1 MRIRYVARVYLVD
14 GIYIDFC
21 VCSIIYLTNVQFGS
35 HANKVTESFR
45 THTLDR
51 LMSLEAF
58 ATAITSHA
66 RAAKL
71 EWPLVTVPDFAAR
84 GMIARKDL
92 RAETIGFLPLVTKDK
107 RESWESFSLANQ
119 WWIQEDRRWEQMHA
133 DSISGRAPSRSLYAE
148 NEESEGSDF
157 FQAIIEDHQTEYRP
171 SRRQLEQ
178 EADFSTGI
186 SSSIYTLSSN
196 NGLPV
201 VDEGSGPYLPI
212 WQISPA
218 LSKLSSVNFNLLS
231 HPIFWQA
238 PEKVIESRQAVLSE
252 VLNLKTAHK
261 SFTGMEGL
269 ASTKEPISA
278 LYYPVFSDFSD
289 NRTLVGMIATEIN
302 WNYFFQGTLP
312 DSAHGIICVVEN
324 ACNQQFTYRISGET
338 ATYVGPGDLHD
349 RKFDHLVESRSISYL
364 SSSSETFAGAHID
377 YEYCPFTLHV
387 YPSEE
392 TQQYYESYGPMI
404 YIAALGALFL
414 IATALLV
421 VYDKVQSQRHKSD
434 MQSIVVLERLFPQ
447 DGKEGRQTLR
457 KRVMNKLQS
466 SKLNKMGARRGMASH
481 HFRAT
486 LSALPT
492 GFGTEK
498 DAPDPFSNA
507 TVMFADI
514 GGLDEWSTNQDPEEK
529 ETVIAIV
536 HRSLNVIA
544 KRHGVFQVEMAGDC
558 FVAVAGVQHSE
569 DDHAVMMA
577 IFASDCRKR
586 MIGHFKHM
594 NLKGLSMRFGIH
606 SGHVQAGL
614 YESDDSRFQL
624 FGDTVDTTY
633 QMLTSGKSNK
643 IHLSVETAELLNLAG
658 KHEWIV
664 PRNDLVVVKGKGT
677 MSTFWIKPKE
687 CLAAREPCKTEN
699 DTASLSDTDS
709 ESWGEASVA
718 QGVAAT
724 KPGGNDFQNRVDW
737 NYNILLEYL
746 KKIQAR
752 KNLVSRKAFK
762 KIKNPGEEIGMGDP
776 IIEEALEP
784 VKMPTF
790 DPKGVRKVGQMPI
803 DLGPDIE
810 SQLRLY
816 VSSIASTYRDNPFH
830 SFEHATHVTMAMD
843 AMLKRI
849 AMLEDPDPMS
859 EPDTKQKNAKT
870 EALEHHNRTFGI
882 GSDPLTQF
890 ALIFSALVHDVD
902 HIGVS
907 NYQLVKEKSPIA
919 GLYKNKSVS
928 EQNSVDIAWW
938 LLMTPNFS
946 DLRECIG
953 LSDAKELRRF
963 RQVLVNSV
971 IATDILDID
980 LKVHRD
986 KAWAKAFRKAPSK
999 TVSNSSDSLKATAV
1013 IEHLMQAANAAHTL
1027 QSYHI
1032 YLEWGERQFEE
1043 IYQAY
1048 HNGRSERN
1056 PADSWYISELC
1067 FFDNFVIPLAKRL
1080 GQSGVLGRAGSDFLK
1095 HAQVNRK
1102 QWEDQGEDLVRE
1114 MVEGFSRKVAAGQ
1127 EETICFTQ
1135 T

>member
-1 MRIRYVARVYLVD
+1 MQY
-14 GIYIDFC
+14 
-21 VCSIIYLTNVQFGS
+21 GS
-35 HANKVTESFR
+35 YANKVTESFR
-45 THTLDR
+45 AHTLNR
-51 LMSLEAF
+51 LMSLEGF

-84 GMIARKDL
+84 GMVARQDMG
-92 RAETIGFLPLVTKDK
+92 AETLGFLPLVTKDK
-107 RESWESFSLANQ
+107 RESWESFSLNNQ
-119 WWIQEDRRWEQMHA
+119 WWILEARRWEQMKA
-133 DSISGRAPSRSLYAE
+133 ERISGRAPSRSLYAE

-157 FQAIIEDHQTEYRP
+157 FEAIIEDPQTEYMA

-178 EADFSTGI
+178 EADFSRGI
-186 SSSIYTLSSN
+186 SSNIYTVSSS
-196 NGLPV
+196 GLPV

-218 LSKLSSVNFNLLS
+218 PSKLSSINYNLLS
-231 HPIFWQA
+231 HPIFWRA
-238 PEKVIESRQAVLSE
+238 TEKVIESKMAVLSE
-252 VLNLKTAHK
+252 VLNLETAHE
-261 SFTGMEGL
+261 SFMGVER
-269 ASTKEPISA
+269 ASFRREPISA

-289 NRTLVGMIATEIN
+289 DRTLVGMIATEIN
-302 WNYFFQGTLP
+302 WNYFFQGALP
-312 DSAHGIICVVEN
+312 DSARGIICVVEN
-324 ACNQQFTYRISGET
+324 ACNQQFTYMISGET
-338 ATYVGPGDLHD
+338 ATYVGAGDLHD
-349 RKFDHLVESRSISYL
+349 PKFDSLVESRSISYL

-377 YEYCPFTLHV
+377 YEHCPFTLHV

-392 TQQYYESYGPMI
+392 TQQDYESYGPMI

-414 IATALLV
+414 IATAILI
-421 VYDKVQSQRHKSD
+421 VYDKVQSHRHKSD
-434 MQSIVVLERLFPQ
+434 MQSIIVLERLFPQ

-457 KRVMNKLQS
+457 KRVINKLRS
-466 SKLNKMGARRGMASH
+466 SKLKLSNMGARRGIASP

-492 GFGTEK
+492 GFGVEK
-498 DAPDPFSNA
+498 DASVPFSNA

-514 GGLDEWSTNQDPEEK
+514 GGLDEWSTNRDPEEK
-529 ETVIAIV
+529 ETFFETV
-536 HRSLNVIA
+536 HRSLNFIA

-558 FVAVAGVQHSE
+558 FIAVAGVQHSE
-569 DDHAVMMA
+569 DDHAVIMA
-577 IFASDCRKR
+577 FFASDCRKR
-586 MIGHFKHM
+586 MIELFKNM

-614 YESDDSRFQL
+614 YESDDSRFQI

-643 IHLSVETAELLNLAG
+643 IHVSVETAELLNLAG
-658 KHEWIV
+658 KQEWIS
-664 PRNDLVVVKGKGT
+664 PRNDLVVVKGKGA
-677 MSTFWIKPKE
+677 MSTFWIKPKA
-687 CLAAREPCKTEN
+687 CLAAREPCKMEN
-699 DTASLSDTDS
+699 DTASMSDTDS
-709 ESWGEASVA
+709 DSWGEASVD
-718 QGVAAT
+718 QRVAVM
-724 KPGGNDFQNRVDW
+724 KPGSNDFQNRVDW

-746 KKIQAR
+746 KNIQAR
-752 KNLVSRKAFK
+752 QNLRPRKAFK
-762 KIKNPGEEIGMGDP
+762 KMKNSKEEIGMGDP
-776 IIEEALEP
+776 IIEEAQEP

-790 DPKGVRKVGQMPI
+790 DPKSVRKLGQMAI

-830 SFEHATHVTMAMD
+830 SFEHATHVTMTMD
-843 AMLKRI
+843 RMLKRI
-849 AMLEDPDPMS
+849 ASLEDPDPMS

-890 ALIFSALVHDVD
+890 ALIFSAIIHDVD

-907 NYQLVKEKSPIA
+907 NFQLIKEQSPIA

-953 LSDAKELRRF
+953 LSDAKEMRRF
-963 RQVLVNSV
+963 RQVVVNSV

-986 KAWAKAFRKAPSK
+986 KAWAKAFRKASSE
-999 TVSNSSDSLKATAV
+999 TISNSSNSLKATAV
-1013 IEHLMQAANAAHTL
+1013 IENLMQAADAAHTL

-1032 YLEWGERQFEE
+1032 YLEWAERQFEE
-1043 IYQAY
+1043 VYQAY
-1048 HNGRSERN
+1048 HDGRAERN
-1056 PADSWYISELC
+1056 PADSWYRSELC

-1080 GQSGVLGRAGSDFLK
+1080 RDSGVFGRAGSDFLK
-1095 HAQVNRK
+1095 HAQDNRN
-1102 QWEDQGEDLVRE
+1102 QWADQGKDMVRE

-1127 EETICFTQ
+1127 EETIWFTEP
-1135 T
+1135 

>member
-1 MRIRYVARVYLVD
+1 M
-14 GIYIDFC
+14 YIDFC
-21 VCSIIYLTNVQFGS
+21 ICSIVYSTTVQFGS
-35 HANKVTESFR
+35 YANKVTESFR
-45 THTLDR
+45 AHTLNR

-84 GMIARKDL
+84 GMIARQDMG
-92 RAETIGFLPLVTKDK
+92 AETIGFLPLVTKDK

-119 WWIQEDRRWEQMHA
+119 WWIQADRRWEQMQA
-133 DSISGRAPSRSLYAE
+133 DRISGRAPSRSLYAE
-148 NEESEGSDF
+148 NEEIEGNNF
-157 FQAIIEDHQTEYRP
+157 FEASIEDHQSEYMP

-186 SSSIYTLSSN
+186 SSNIYTVSSS
-196 NGLPV
+196 GSPV

-218 LSKLSSVNFNLLS
+218 PSKLSSVNYNLLS

-238 PEKVIESRQAVLSE
+238 TEKVVESRQAVLSE
-252 VLNLKTAHK
+252 VLNLETDHK
-261 SFTGMEGL
+261 SFTGVEG
-269 ASTKEPISA
+269 AYTREPISA
-278 LYYPVFSDFSD
+278 LYYPVFSDFFD
-289 NRTLVGMIATEIN
+289 NRTLVGMIATEID
-302 WNYFFQGTLP
+302 WNYFFQGALP

-324 ACNQQFTYRISGET
+324 ACNQQFTYKISGET
-338 ATYVGPGDLHD
+338 ATYVGAGDLHD
-349 RKFDHLVESRSISYL
+349 HKFDRLVESRSISYL

-392 TQQYYESYGPMI
+392 TQEDYESHGPMI

-414 IATALLV
+414 IATAILI
-421 VYDKVQSQRHKSD
+421 VYDKVQSQRYRSD

-457 KRVMNKLQS
+457 SRVMKKLRS
-466 SKLNKMGARRGMASH
+466 PKLNKKGARRGMASP

-492 GFGTEK
+492 GFGAGK
-498 DAPDPFSNA
+498 DASDPFSNA
-507 TVMFADI
+507 TVLFADI
-514 GGLDEWSTNQDPEEK
+514 GGLDEWSTNRDPEEK
-529 ETVIAIV
+529 EAVLETV

-558 FVAVAGVQHSE
+558 FIAVAGVQHSE
-569 DDHAVMMA
+569 DDHAVIMA

-586 MIGHFKHM
+586 MIEHFKNM

-658 KHEWIV
+658 KHEWIS
-664 PRNDLVVVKGKGT
+664 PRNDLVVVKGKGA
-677 MSTFWIKPKE
+677 MSTFWIKPKA
-687 CLAAREPCKTEN
+687 CLAAREPCKMGN

-709 ESWGEASVA
+709 ESWEEASVD
-718 QGVAAT
+718 QRVAAM
-724 KPGGNDFQNRVDW
+724 KPGGSDFQNRVDW

-752 KNLVSRKAFK
+752 QNLLSRKASK
-762 KIKNPGEEIGMGDP
+762 KIKKQQEEIGMGDP
-776 IIEEALEP
+776 VIEEAKEP

-790 DPKGVRKVGQMPI
+790 DPRSVRKLGQTSI

-816 VSSIASTYRDNPFH
+816 VSSIASTYRGNSFH
-830 SFEHATHVTMAMD
+830 CFEHATHATMAMD
-843 AMLKRI
+843 RMLKRI
-849 AMLEDPDPMS
+849 ASLEDPDPMS

-890 ALIFSALVHDVD
+890 ALIFSALIHDVD
-902 HIGVS
+902 HVGVS
-907 NYQLVKEKSPIA
+907 NYQLIKEESPIA

-946 DLRECIG
+946 NLRECIG

-986 KAWAKAFRKAPSK
+986 KTWAKAFRKASSQI
-999 TVSNSSDSLKATAV
+999 VSNSSNSLKATAV
-1013 IEHLMQAANAAHTL
+1013 IEHLMQAADAAHTL
-1027 QSYHI
+1027 ESYHV

-1043 IYQAY
+1043 IYEAY
-1048 HNGRSERN
+1048 HDGRSERN

-1080 GQSGVLGRAGSDFLK
+1080 RDSGVFGRAGSDFLK
-1095 HAQVNRK
+1095 HAQDNRK
-1102 QWEDQGEDLVRE
+1102 QWEDQGNDLVRE
-1114 MVEGFSRKVAAGQ
+1114 MVEGYSRKVAAGQ
-1127 EETICFTQ
+1127 EETICFT
-1135 T
+1135 